1 VLRGLTQPTDDDW
14 TIIFD
19 AAETNWILFY
29 SSSSPLLRGSDGSSP
44 VAMYVRRIRGS
55 NALRGGARTVSSAA
69 SMDKIF
75 FQQLRS

>member
-29 SSSSPLLRGSDGSSP
+29 SSSSSLLRGSDGSSP
-44 VAMYVRRIRGS
+44 VAMCAG
-55 NALRGGARTVSSAA
+55 TEAA
-69 SMDKIF
+69 THCEVE
-75 FQQLRS
+75 RAP